1 MMNGACRAFNARKL
15 IFMSARFNDQLKRF
29 LTQAYN
35 VPVKK
40 IMEFKPR
47 LQIEGIE
54 ELGMELEH
62 EAEINEKEDLLIEQ
76 MYERVEM
83 EAQERPIII
92 F

>member
-54 ELGMELEH
+54 
-62 EAEINEKEDLLIEQ
+62 
-76 MYERVEM
+76 
-83 EAQERPIII
+83 
-92 F
+92 